1 VLEVAVV
8 GLVAAA
14 HTEPA
19 VVMDTLEMRLLLE
32 GALLEFEE

>member
-14 HTEPA
+14 HTEPV
-19 VVMDTLEMRLLLE
+19 VVMDRLEMPLLLE
-32 GALLEFEE
+32 GGLLELEE